1 MKFLLLVLLIAVGAA
16 VAANYRGF
24 IELGRYAGW
33 VLDRKVQPSPP
44 QAARSAAEKKTAP
57 QPHVKPIPE
66 RPKAEPSTPD
76 MAPPAGGSPPSATQP
91 QPPAGTEERSSSP
104 ALQETPA
111 QPAVARTLPPS
122 PLDKSSVQ
130 AQAPKAPSYPFSV
143 YLGSFAN
150 PAQTRTAVAIYEN
163 KFGIP
168 SYWVKVDLKDKGT
181 WYRLYTGT
189 FQTAK
194 EAEAFIREKKLK
206 EGEVRRTRYS
216 VLAGLF
222 PGPEEAEET
231 VKRLADMGFSPYT
244 APLPGGEVKV
254 YCGVFSSLEGAK
266 EHLAELA
273 GKGVKGKAV
282 ER

>member
-1 MKFLLLVLLIAVGAA
+1 
-16 VAANYRGF
+16 
-24 IELGRYAGW
+24 
-33 VLDRKVQPSPP
+33 
-44 QAARSAAEKKTAP
+44 
-57 QPHVKPIPE
+57 
-66 RPKAEPSTPD
+66 
-76 MAPPAGGSPPSATQP
+76 
-91 QPPAGTEERSSSP
+91 
-104 ALQETPA
+104 
-111 QPAVARTLPPS
+111 
-122 PLDKSSVQ
+122 VQ